1 MQDFPLALLKTLPP
15 SDLRRFAAHY
25 QYLSDTCLSFAREA
39 ELRMQ
44 NRSYATAHRKAV
56 EQTIDQI
63 RDLIENGFSE
73 NKALLEVAKSSRIPF
88 KTITAR
94 WRLHQR
100 RKTKNYRQK
109 RDLEIMRLR
118 RSGLTNAEIGKKIGL
133 SKSQTGRI
141 IRRIEKSL
149 SRTL

>member
-1 MQDFPLALLKTLPP
+1 MPDFPLALLKTLPP
-15 SDLRRFAAHY
+15 HDLRRFAAYY
-25 QYLSDTCLSFAREA
+25 QYLSETCLAFAREA
-39 ELRMQ
+39 ELRMK
-44 NRSYATAHRKAV
+44 NRSYATAHREAV
-56 EQTIDQI
+56 EQTV
-63 RDLIENGFSE
+63 DLIRAKIDNGISE
-73 NKALLEVAKSSRIPF
+73 NKALLEVARSSQVPF
-88 KTITAR
+88 KTIVAR

-149 SRTL
+149 SRTI